1 MSTIHRRSMKSM
13 FCLRLKNFSST
24 FLSQSAD
31 ASSSFFWRWPKI
43 NITYNHS
50 TIFLCLSVLLSFW
63 ASKCNGWPMQS
74 ASFRLKNIILVYLPR
89 ELERKS
95 WCIKKA
101 KKNALGPRNLYL
113 KFIITIIIV
122 SQIYCF
128 FIHII
133 IIISNSLQI
142 KCWNSVIHGFCVYIV
157 TLIFLYLNLI
167 DISVSVK
174 L

>member
-89 ELERKS
+89 ELEKVLTHQKS
-95 WCIKKA
+95 KEKCIRA
-101 KKNALGPRNLYL
+101 PESLLEIHHHYHHHRLDIL
-113 KFIITIIIV
+113 F
-122 SQIYCF
+122 F
-128 FIHII
+128 FINII

-157 TLIFLYLNLI
+157 TLIFLYLSLL
-167 DISVSVK
+167 DIAVSVK